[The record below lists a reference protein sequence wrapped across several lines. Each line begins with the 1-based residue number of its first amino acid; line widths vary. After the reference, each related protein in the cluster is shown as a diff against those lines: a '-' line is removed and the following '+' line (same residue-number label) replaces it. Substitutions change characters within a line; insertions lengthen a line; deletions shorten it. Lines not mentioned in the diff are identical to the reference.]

1 MSFDNHGIPDEILD
15 GIFAEEDTERGQMK
29 AKQNA
34 RLEDSYSTTGSSY
47 HESPEIIE
55 KTKLNQCSCQLSKQ
69 N

>member
-29 AKQNA
+29 AEQNA
-34 RLEDSYSTTGSSY
+34 RLEDSYSRTGSLY
-47 HESPEIIE
+47 HETSEIIE
-55 KTKLNQCSCQLSKQ
+55 NTKPNQCSCQISKQ